1 MAAKPAPPTPQ
12 PEATVV
18 PPSPRRGLMVLTW
31 CAVGVALLAT
41 VSVVWLLVL
50 NGPRAEAV
58 QQQRAPVHVF
68 RAGTIVV
75 NVAESGGRRYLRTT
89 LELGTPSAKEGRR
102 LEDMRAPIIDAA
114 IGVLGATPVEA
125 LLDGSKRGALKDELK
140 KSINERVGPNTVS
153 QVFFTEFVIQ

>member
-1 MAAKPAPPTPQ
+1 MAAKPAPPMPP

-58 QQQRAPVHVF
+58 QPKAPVHVY

-75 NVAESGGRRYLRTT
+75 NIAESSGRRYLRTT
-89 LELGTPSAKEGRR
+89 LELGTPSAKEGHR
-102 LEDMRAPIIDAA
+102 LEEMRAQILDAA
-114 IGVLGATPVEA
+114 IGVLGATPA
-125 LLDGSKRGALKDELK
+125 DSLLDHAKRDELK
-140 KSINERVGPNTVS
+140 EELKKAINERVGPKTVS